1 MCPQAEMMIERC
13 FPIKYVIY
21 NGMNWSFGFLQMK
34 QNPLLALGT
43 LPERLALFSEQNR
56 GLSVFANVTAYN
68 NYNKL

>member
-43 LPERLALFSEQNR
+43 LPDR
-56 GLSVFANVTAYN
+56 
-68 NYNKL
+68 